1 MKKIVFLMPVYNDWE
16 SFTKLLDEINLVI
29 EDVKEFCF
37 DCIAINDFSTIE
49 LPIPPDAPV
58 IIIFLFFK
66 SIII

>member
-37 DCIAINDFSTIE
+37 DCI
-49 LPIPPDAPV
+49 
-58 IIIFLFFK
+58 
-66 SIII
+66 